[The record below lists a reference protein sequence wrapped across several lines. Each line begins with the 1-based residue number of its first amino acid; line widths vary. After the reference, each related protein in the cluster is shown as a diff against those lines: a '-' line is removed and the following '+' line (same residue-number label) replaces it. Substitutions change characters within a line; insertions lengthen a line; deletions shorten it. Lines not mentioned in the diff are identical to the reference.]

1 MRPIHAQQ
9 GGHGVDLWVIWVA
22 GSNLSIWQS
31 RGSFPR
37 LKFEHLEVSTPAA
50 FPGSNLRV

>member
-9 GGHGVDLWVIWVA
+9 GGRGVDLWVIWVA
-22 GSNLSIWQS
+22 SSNLSIWQS